1 MSALSGVSVAG
12 VLYIVPTPIG
22 NLEDITERARRVLGQ
37 VAIIAAEDTRR
48 CRKLLQLLDIPAPH
62 IIALHE
68 HNEAA
73 AAGGV
78 LKLLDD
84 GQDVALVS
92 DAGTPLLSDP
102 GHLLLR
108 ELWARAEVPTGQPKV
123 VPLPGPSAIT
133 TLLCACPLPLNQFSF
148 DGFLPAK
155 AQPRKQRLKAL
166 LSAESA
172 TVIFEAP
179 HRIEATLSLVAEL
192 APARRVFVGRELT
205 KLHES
210 LQLGTAADL
219 LVRMRADSAQKGEF
233 VLVIEGQPAAPQES
247 LPQVQRLIEI
257 IGEEIPPAQTARLV
271 AKITG
276 RRKSEIYDLAVELS
290 ISRDAD

>member
-1 MSALSGVSVAG
+1 MAG

-48 CRKLLQLLDIPAPH
+48 CRKLLQLLDIPVPRV
-62 IIALHE
+62 IALHE
-68 HNEAA
+68 HNEAT

-78 LKLLDD
+78 LNLLVE

-108 ELWARAEVPTGQPKV
+108 QLWARTDTTDPIQV
-123 VPLPGPSAIT
+123 VPLPGASAIT
-133 TLLCACPLPLNQFSF
+133 TLLCACPLPLTQFSF
-148 DGFLPAK
+148 EGFLPAK
-155 AQPRKQRLKAL
+155 AQHKKQRLKAL
-166 LSAESA
+166 LGAQSA

-179 HRIEATLSLVAEL
+179 HRIESTLSSIAEL
-192 APARRVFVGRELT
+192 APERRVFVGRELT

-210 LQLGTAADL
+210 LRLGTAVDL
-219 LVRMRADSAQKGEF
+219 LARMRTDATQKGEF
-233 VLVIEGQPAAPQES
+233 VLVIEGSGADTKES
-247 LPQVQRLIEI
+247 LPQVQRLIEV

-276 RRKSEIYDLAVELS
+276 RTKSEIYDLAMALS
-290 ISRDAD
+290 ISRNAD